1 MSGPEGHRGRI
12 VSYVAQNAAAAFN
25 PALTIGR
32 QVAEP
37 LVVHSHQTEHVAR
50 VAAIQLLEHL
60 GLPASGDLGHRY
72 PHQLSGGQLQRA
84 LAAMG
89 LIITPE
95 LIVLDE
101 PTTALEVTTQV
112 RFLIW
117 IKGILSSTKLS
128 AIYVSHDLAIVAQV
142 ADRCVVMRDGAIV
155 EEGTTAHIL
164 TDARAPYTKQ
174 LISARD
180 RAGLALE
187 QSSFPQA
194 GAQRSPKDEELA
206 AVRVSVDHRIQRLS
220 LGRRRKRVVTGVS
233 LRVSRGEIVGLIGE
247 FGSGKSSLARALSG
261 LHRISEGTLTLD
273 GQKLS
278 PSVAGRTKNEL
289 KRIQIVFQS
298 PDTSLNSGATVA
310 STLARALN
318 QFFRFGADDRTRKIR
333 SLLSMVGLPPEF
345 AARGVLQL
353 SGGQKQRLC
362 IARALAAEPEYLICD
377 EVLSSLDTIVAQE
390 ILMLITRLQSKHRF
404 GCLFISHDLDVVRG
418 FADRVVVL
426 QHGRIVEEGET
437 EQVLSRPVD

>member
-89 LIITPE
+89 LIMTPE

-142 ADRCVVMRDGAIV
+142 ADRCVVMRDGAI
-155 EEGTTAHIL
+155 
-164 TDARAPYTKQ
+164 
-174 LISARD
+174 
-180 RAGLALE
+180 
-187 QSSFPQA
+187 
-194 GAQRSPKDEELA
+194 
-206 AVRVSVDHRIQRLS
+206 
-220 LGRRRKRVVTGVS
+220 GRRG
-233 LRVSRGEIVGLIGE
+233 
-247 FGSGKSSLARALSG
+247 
-261 LHRISEGTLTLD
+261 HD
-273 GQKLS
+273 GAWV
-278 PSVAGRTKNEL
+278 P
-289 KRIQIVFQS
+289 
-298 PDTSLNSGATVA
+298 
-310 STLARALN
+310 
-318 QFFRFGADDRTRKIR
+318 
-333 SLLSMVGLPPEF
+333 
-345 AARGVLQL
+345 
-353 SGGQKQRLC
+353 
-362 IARALAAEPEYLICD
+362 
-377 EVLSSLDTIVAQE
+377 
-390 ILMLITRLQSKHRF
+390 
-404 GCLFISHDLDVVRG
+404 
-418 FADRVVVL
+418 
-426 QHGRIVEEGET
+426 
-437 EQVLSRPVD
+437 